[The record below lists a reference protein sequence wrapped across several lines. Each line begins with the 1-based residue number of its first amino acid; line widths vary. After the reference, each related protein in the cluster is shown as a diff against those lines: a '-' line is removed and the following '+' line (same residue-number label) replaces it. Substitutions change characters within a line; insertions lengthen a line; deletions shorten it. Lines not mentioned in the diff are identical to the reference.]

1 VSTQVSP
8 QIKILA
14 AVGLVLAL
22 VLGASMML
30 MGRSS
35 SSSSPTAAPTT
46 AVHVRPHVSPAPAR
60 TPRARATH
68 ATRTPPTSHARVGTH
83 PAAKAPAATGTHA
96 VTRTHAA
103 TKAHA
108 KPHTLKAKAI
118 HVPLVAANGLPGALD
133 ELLHLHSVVVV
144 ALWDPEVPSDRI
156 AMNEAEAGAK
166 AMNAGFLAV
175 NVLDDRVASPLTA
188 VAGNGG
194 LLPSPGVLIYRQPSV
209 LVNTMQG
216 FADRDAVAQAVADA
230 LLIDRATLQT
240 AAAAQAE
247 AQAQAQ
253 AASTTP
259 AAATPATTT
268 AATTTPTP

>member
-1 VSTQVSP
+1 MQVSP

-30 MGRSS
+30 MGHTSS
-35 SSSSPTAAPTT
+35 SSSASATPTT
-46 AVHVRPHVSPAPAR
+46 AVHARPHVSPTHARTAPA
-60 TPRARATH
+60 PAAH
-68 ATRTPPTSHARVGTH
+68 AKRTPPTSHARVATH
-83 PAAKAPAATGTHA
+83 PAAKAHAA
-96 VTRTHAA
+96 TRTHGA
-103 TKAHA
+103 TNAHA
-108 KPHTLKAKAI
+108 KQHPLKAKAI

-144 ALWDPEVPSDRI
+144 SLWDPEIPSDRI
-156 AMNEAEAGAK
+156 AMNEAQAGAK

-175 NVLDDRVASPLTA
+175 SVLDDRVASPLTA

-194 LLPSPGVLIYRQPSV
+194 LLPSPGVLVYRQPNV

-216 FADRDAVAQAVADA
+216 FADRDAVSQAVADA
-230 LLIDRATLQT
+230 LLIDQATLQT
-240 AAAAQAE
+240 AAAEQAQ

-253 AASTTP
+253 AAATTP
-259 AAATPATTT
+259 AATTP
-268 AATTTPTP
+268 ATTTPTP